1 MTIAQALKEK
11 NKKVATLQK
20 LWERMQKYN
29 SIQEGAER
37 PYSTAEIFAQIGE
50 VSADLILLKTRI
62 HSASELVRS
71 DIFALSEFKNIA
83 QRIKGID
90 CTTGTQVERYSS
102 TTFQKTAELS
112 ITWQD
117 RELAAIEDKIESIQE
132 RLDKFNHTTES

>member
-20 LWERMQKYN
+20 LWERIQKYN

-37 PYSTAEIFAQIGE
+37 PYSTAETFSQIGE
-50 VSADLILLKTRI
+50 VSAELILLKTRI
-62 HSASELVRS
+62 HAASESVRS

-90 CTTGTQVERYSS
+90 CTTGTYTERFSS
-102 TTFQKTAELS
+102 TIVQKNAELN

-117 RELAAIEDKIESIQE
+117 RELALIEDNIEAIQE
-132 RLDKFNHTTES
+132 KLDKFNHTTEI

>member
-132 RLDKFNHTTES
+132 RLDKFNHTTEI

>member
-1 MTIAQALKEK
+1 M
-11 NKKVATLQK
+11 
-20 LWERMQKYN
+20 
-29 SIQEGAER
+29 
-37 PYSTAEIFAQIGE
+37 
-50 VSADLILLKTRI
+50 ILLKTRI

-71 DIFALSEFKNIA
+71 DIFTLSEFKNIA

-132 RLDKFNHTTES
+132 RLDKFNHTTEI

>member
-20 LWERMQKYN
+20 LWDRMQKYN
-29 SIQEGAER
+29 SIQDGAER
-37 PYSTAEIFAQIGE
+37 PYSTADIFSQIGE
-50 VSADLILLKTRI
+50 ISAELILLKTRI
-62 HSASELVRS
+62 HSASEQVRS

-83 QRIKGID
+83 QRIKNVD
-90 CTTGTQVERYSS
+90 CTTGTHTERYSS
-102 TTFQKTAELS
+102 ATFQKTAELN

-132 RLDKFNHTTES
+132 KLDKFNHTTEI

>member
-50 VSADLILLKTRI
+50 VSADLILLKTKI

-90 CTTGTQVERYSS
+90 CTTGTHVERYSS

-132 RLDKFNHTTES
+132 RLDKFNHTTEI

>member
-50 VSADLILLKTRI
+50 VSADLILLKAKI

-132 RLDKFNHTTES
+132 RLDKFNHTTEI